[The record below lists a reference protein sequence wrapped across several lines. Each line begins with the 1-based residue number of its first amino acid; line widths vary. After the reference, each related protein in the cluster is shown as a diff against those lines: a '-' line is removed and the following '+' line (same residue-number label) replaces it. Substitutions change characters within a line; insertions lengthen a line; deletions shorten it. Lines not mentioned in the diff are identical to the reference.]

1 MNFIEPYYGIIS
13 GILDFYTSTT
23 LSTHC
28 TALHVVEQLKIELIY
43 ASSFNIDAYLC
54 KWVNNDAYLAY
65 WLTVIL
71 VFADGLM
78 HQLVTSVTVKHLW
91 LEWETHF
98 PQKLNLVPP
107 VSRSIGSIQ

>member
-1 MNFIEPYYGIIS
+1 MVLSVVFLFGFLY
-13 GILDFYTSTT
+13 FHVTQYTLYSLT
-23 LSTHC
+23 C
-28 TALHVVEQLKIELIY
+28 VVEQLKIELIY

-71 VFADGLM
+71 VLADGLM

-98 PQKLNLVPP
+98 PQKLNSVPP